1 MYFGYVFIETPK
13 IERLSFGPFS
23 KNDEYFFDVAIIKI
37 PKNIH
42 ALVNLETTI

>member
-23 KNDEYFFDVAIIKI
+23 KKGEDFFDVAIIKI

-42 ALVNLETTI
+42 PLVNLDTIT